1 MSWIIQLLL
10 NNAEYIKGRS
20 AYTEGEYKYFP
31 LYDDKLVNQLTEDLK
46 DGKYIDPKIESNEFN
61 DLVVIE
67 RAIKE
72 MQSSN
77 LLEEDEISILNG
89 IYNTSKDRNRKN
101 VFLKKFYLI
110 CDKIAE
116 YLGGYYTDEG
126 YLNYMKKE
134 HGLSESQVETLRV
147 YMKSEYKNK
156 LMRKSLNE

>member
-1 MSWIIQLLL
+1 MSWIVQLLL
-10 NNAEYIKGRS
+10 NNAEFIKERS
-20 AYTEGEYKYFP
+20 AYSEGEYKYFP
-31 LYDDKLVNQLTEDLK
+31 LYDDKLTDQLTEDMYDK
-46 DGKYIDPKIESNEFN
+46 GYIDPKIESNEFN
-61 DLVVIE
+61 DLMVIE

-72 MQSSN
+72 MRLSG
-77 LLEEDEISILNG
+77 LLEEDEISVLNG
-89 IYNTSKDRNRKN
+89 LYNTSKDRNKKN

-126 YLNYMKKE
+126 YLDYMKKE